1 MTVIGK
7 QLKRAVM
14 QTLGKSMP
22 APGVSVPPYPISIA
36 AEISYSTDIPAGNG
50 VESFDA
56 PGALSINRARM
67 DCLSSLKLQLGGK
80 RVLDVG
86 CGVGHLAQFF
96 VQEGCRVTCLD
107 ARPEN
112 IERLKTLYPNL
123 EARVFDLER
132 DSIADVGTF
141 EIVFAFGLLYHL
153 ENPFR
158 ALRNLGNSASELLLI
173 ETVVS
178 DHQLPIVVM
187 CEEPTAY
194 NQAVENVGCRPTPSF
209 VALALRSAG
218 FPYVYAPAGVP
229 DHPDF
234 RFEWRNDLS
243 DSRDG
248 HLLRCLFV
256 ASRRPLRNPNLI
268 SLLAKS

>member
-1 MTVIGK
+1 MSAIGK

-14 QTLGKSMP
+14 QTLGKQKVT
-22 APGVSVPPYPISIA
+22 PGASAIPYPISIT
-36 AEISYSTDIPAGNG
+36 AEVSYSADIPAGNG

-56 PGALSINRARM
+56 PGAISINRARLE
-67 DCLSSLKLQLGGK
+67 CLSSLQLPLQGK

-96 VQEGCRVTCLD
+96 VQQGCDVSCLD

-112 IERLKTLYPNL
+112 IDRLKSLYPNL
-123 EARVFDLER
+123 KAQVFDLER
-132 DSIADVGTF
+132 DSSAELGIF

-158 ALRNLGNSASELLLI
+158 ALRNLSAAARELLLI

-178 DHQLPIVVM
+178 DHPLPLVVM
-187 CEEPTAY
+187 CEEPSAF
-194 NQAVENVGCRPTPSF
+194 NQAVENIGCRPTPSF

-218 FPYVYAPAGVP
+218 FPCVYAPRVLP

-234 RFEWRNDLS
+234 QFAWKNDLS
-243 DSRDG
+243 DSREG

-256 ASRRPLRNPNLI
+256 ASRQPMTNPNLI
-268 SLLAKS
+268 ALLAKS